1 MLKNVKL
8 DNTTRFEIEEVVDN
22 LEGFCIDLGMTDNEL
37 TEFIG
42 AVFMQKRLRQV
53 VIIRNSGRRQ
63 GLPDVSPHQMKELAA
78 TIRKAS
84 GFED

>member
-8 DNTTRFEIEEVVDN
+8 DNTTRFEIEEVVEN
-22 LEGFCIDLGMTDNEL
+22 LEGFCLDLGMTDNEL

-53 VIIRNSGRRQ
+53 GIIRNSGRRQ
-63 GLPDVSPHQMKELAA
+63 GLPDVRQRQMKELAA

-84 GFED
+84 GFEG